1 MTTAPSA
8 PRLPVVGGLLVRAI
22 LAALGFAAY
31 FVLRPYIRIELTD
44 QVAPTMFAAAG
55 VLGVIAGF
63 AGTAVVFIAAA
74 NGPGID
80 QIRLNHGSRLTNALL
95 GAVSTLM
102 LSAVGLVMCGLF
114 ANGWG
119 AKGVACAFLV
129 APLYDTVL
137 VILALRTAINSTATP
152 QRRPQ
157 DPSDL

>member
-1 MTTAPSA
+1 MTTA

-22 LAALGFAAY
+22 LAALGFVAY
-31 FVLRPYIRIELTD
+31 LALRPHVRIELTE

-63 AGTAVVFIAAA
+63 AGTAVVFVAAA

-95 GAVSTLM
+95 SAVSTLM
-102 LSAVGLVMCGLF
+102 LSAVGLVACGLF

-119 AKGVACAFLV
+119 AKGVAGAFLV

-137 VILALRTAINSTATP
+137 VLLALRTAINSTAHTR
-152 QRRPQ
+152 RRPQ
-157 DPSDL
+157 DFDDL